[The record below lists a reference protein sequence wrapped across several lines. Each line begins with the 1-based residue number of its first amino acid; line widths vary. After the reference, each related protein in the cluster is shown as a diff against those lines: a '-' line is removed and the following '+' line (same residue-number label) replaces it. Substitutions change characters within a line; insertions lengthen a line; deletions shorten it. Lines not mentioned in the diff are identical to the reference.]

1 MSPLS
6 VFSNGLIV
14 RERHFNDERAILY
27 LGNVLYAGDRLHQ
40 HARPQQ
46 RALPQ
51 PRRAEAP
58 PGKFSVQNFECF
70 ARLFFQMTMFST
82 LVHVLQK
89 LDHNSTIAS
98 TEVAFSLITLQPWF
112 RFLSFPKKLL
122 DDAEIC

>member
-14 RERHFNDERAILY
+14 RERHFNEERAILY
-27 LGNVLYAGDRLHQ
+27 LGTVLYAGDRLHQ

-58 PGKFSVQNFECF
+58 PGKFSVEIIIFCIF
-70 ARLFFQMTMFST
+70 CP
-82 LVHVLQK
+82 VVLPDGTD
-89 LDHNSTIAS
+89 LNTCSCSA
-98 TEVAFSLITLQPWF
+98 
-112 RFLSFPKKLL
+112 
-122 DDAEIC
+122 